1 MAKVMPDTFQV
12 LLKVDEVWIK
22 KRRLSFMNWNPGSFA
37 GKDLLFLTEPF
48 IFFNESVNNQKWTVF
63 IAVFEFKAI
72 EKIWSWHLVAVLP

>member
-1 MAKVMPDTFQV
+1 MPDNSQV

-37 GKDLLFLTEPF
+37 GKDLLFLQSHLY
-48 IFFNESVNNQKWTVF
+48 FFNKSVNNQKWIVF

-72 EKIWSWHLVAVLP
+72 EKIWSWHLVVVLP